1 MNHKINIVDL
11 GKMDYKS
18 TWDLQIQFQ
27 EKVLKGFEQ
36 DTLFLVEHEP
46 VYTLGKNAN
55 KNNLLKTKSSDV
67 KVYNVER
74 GGDITYHGPGQL
86 VGYPILN
93 LNNYKKNIAW
103 FMRTLELI
111 LIDTLA
117 SFLVYKQVHVQQEKG
132 CLAQIP

>member
-55 KNNLLKTKSSDV
+55 KNNLLKTNSSRCKS
-67 KVYNVER
+67 
-74 GGDITYHGPGQL
+74 L
-86 VGYPILN
+86 
-93 LNNYKKNIAW
+93 
-103 FMRTLELI
+103 
-111 LIDTLA
+111 
-117 SFLVYKQVHVQQEKG
+117 
-132 CLAQIP
+132 

>member
-103 FMRTLELI
+103 FMRTLEFCL
-111 LIDTLA
+111 LYTSPSPRDATLSRMPSSA
-117 SFLVYKQVHVQQEKG
+117 
-132 CLAQIP
+132 

>member
-93 LNNYKKNIAW
+93 LSNYKKNIAW

-111 LIDTLA
+111 LIDT
-117 SFLVYKQVHVQQEKG
+117 
-132 CLAQIP
+132 CLLYTSPSPRDRG

>member
-55 KNNLLKTKSSDV
+55 KNNLLKTNSKDV

-86 VGYPILN
+86 VGYPIPVSYTHL
-93 LNNYKKNIAW
+93 
-103 FMRTLELI
+103 TLPTNRE
-111 LIDTLA
+111 
-117 SFLVYKQVHVQQEKG
+117 V
-132 CLAQIP
+132 

>member
-55 KNNLLKTKSSDV
+55 K
-67 KVYNVER
+67 
-74 GGDITYHGPGQL
+74 
-86 VGYPILN
+86 
-93 LNNYKKNIAW
+93 
-103 FMRTLELI
+103 
-111 LIDTLA
+111 
-117 SFLVYKQVHVQQEKG
+117 KQPSQN
-132 CLAQIP
+132 

>member
-117 SFLVYKQVHVQQEKG
+117 SFNLSLIH
-132 CLAQIP
+132 I